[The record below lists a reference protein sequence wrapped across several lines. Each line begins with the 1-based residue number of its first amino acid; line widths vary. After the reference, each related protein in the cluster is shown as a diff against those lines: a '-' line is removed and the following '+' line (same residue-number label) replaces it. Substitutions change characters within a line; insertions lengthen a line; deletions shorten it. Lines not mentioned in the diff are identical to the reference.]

1 MHLTPCYISF
11 PIRYSI
17 APANKNSWEDRT
29 HPWGGTAAS
38 FRVFSSST
46 IWCCFECPYSQQQQ
60 HSIGGFVFFFLS
72 REAILL
78 SRQAFLS
85 REPYLAKNDSTIP
98 TRCKS
103 TPADLSLRLHVAFLL
118 FLRCTY
124 AFRY

>member
-46 IWCCFECPYSQQQQ
+46 VWCCFECPYSQQQQ
-60 HSIGGFVFFFLS
+60 HSIGGFVFLLESGGDSACKTFF
-72 REAILL
+72 
-78 SRQAFLS
+78 S
-85 REPYLAKNDSTIP
+85 REPSFGKE
-98 TRCKS
+98 
-103 TPADLSLRLHVAFLL
+103 
-118 FLRCTY
+118 
-124 AFRY
+124 

>member
-1 MHLTPCYISF
+1 LLHFISTPLQHS
-11 PIRYSI
+11 
-17 APANKNSWEDRT
+17 AGEQNSWEDRT

-38 FRVFSSST
+38 FVFSVPST
-46 IWCCFECPYSQQQQ
+46 IWCFECPYSQQQQ